1 MSLELER
8 QLIEMGVIPASP
20 LEEIGIVAVK
30 RESYNQLPQPEGRR
44 LTGSSYDEE
53 TQEYMF

>member
-1 MSLELER
+1 MLDTLENKKMSLELER

-20 LEEIGIVAVK
+20 TEAIGVVAVT
-30 RESYNQLPQPEGRR
+30 RESYNQLP
-44 LTGSSYDEE
+44 SYDEE